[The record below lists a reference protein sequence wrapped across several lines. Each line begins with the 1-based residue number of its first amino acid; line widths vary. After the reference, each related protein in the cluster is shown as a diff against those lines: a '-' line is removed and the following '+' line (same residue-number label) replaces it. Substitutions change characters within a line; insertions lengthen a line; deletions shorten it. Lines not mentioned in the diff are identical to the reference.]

1 MDQKKLLKQ
10 LYRIDPELAKMV
22 GTLMTHDQK
31 GLPDDRSIT
40 DIPKQELYDVVQQQG
55 VVELNSHHKLVQCP
69 KDPEAV
75 CSIHNRTCT
84 GPIME
89 PDPRIGIPG
98 GGIGLSPGKVD
109 PSCPYSP
116 GTGDAKDLL

>member
-1 MDQKKLLKQ
+1 MDRKELLKQ

-22 GTLMTHDQK
+22 GALMTHNQK

-40 DIPKQELYDVVQQQG
+40 DIPKQELYEAVQRQG
-55 VVELNSHHKLVQCP
+55 VVELNSHHKLVQCT

-75 CSIHNRTCT
+75 CAIHKGTCT
-84 GPIME
+84 GPVME
-89 PDPRIGIPG
+89 PNPELANPG
-98 GGIGLSPGKVD
+98 GSRPLKAGKAD

-116 GTGDAKDLL
+116 GTGDAQELL